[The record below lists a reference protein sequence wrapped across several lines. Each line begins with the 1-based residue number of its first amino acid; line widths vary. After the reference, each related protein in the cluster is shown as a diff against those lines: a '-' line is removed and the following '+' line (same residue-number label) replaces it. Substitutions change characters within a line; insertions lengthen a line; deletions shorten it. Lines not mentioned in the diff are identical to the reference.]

1 MKTSTKLNH
10 CIILNTLIASA
21 LIIPGVAMA
30 SDDTHR
36 FRMVNAEDTADSPAG
51 RGMQRWADLIEERSD
66 GRMTAQVFHQGALGN
81 VSEVFDHMLMGGVDM
96 VIAATPTSYDN
107 RVGVMSLPYLF
118 LDWEEAQT
126 AWERGGWMNGIVEP
140 IFDDMGLK
148 MFGSFPWGFTGVA
161 TRGDYAISLGEAQEK
176 ALKVRAIP
184 AFPVPQTVQAMGYH
198 SVPLDWNEVYTAI
211 QTGVVDGDAGN
222 IIYWDYEFFGEI
234 LDYFVHT
241 KHFFGQAALMMNQD
255 TWAALDEEDQQIVA
269 SAAYEVV
276 DKQFSDAQSE
286 DEYWIATA
294 QEGGM
299 EYIEL
304 SDQELAEMAQH
315 VREVVWQQAE
325 EEFGSELIEEILSHT
340 QLEN

>member
-1 MKTSTKLNH
+1 MTRSTVLTKRIFMNAFV
-10 CIILNTLIASA
+10 ASA
-21 LIIPGVAMA
+21 FLAPSVAMA
-30 SDDTHR
+30 SEEAHR

-66 GRMTAQVFHQGALGN
+66 GRLTAQVFHQGALGN

-96 VIAATPTSYDN
+96 VIAAPPTTYDN

-118 LDWEEAQT
+118 LDWEEAQA
-126 AWERGGWMNGIVEP
+126 AWERGGWMNEVVEP
-140 IFDDMGLK
+140 IFSDMGLK
-148 MFGSFPWGFTGVA
+148 MFGSYPWGFTGVA
-161 TRGDYAISLGEAQEK
+161 TRDDYALSLNEAQQK
-176 ALKVRAIP
+176 SLKVRAIP

-222 IIYWDYEFFGEI
+222 IIYWDYQFFGEI

-255 TWAALDEEDQQIVA
+255 TWESLDKEDQQIVA
-269 SAAYEVV
+269 NAAYEVV
-276 DKQFSDAQSE
+276 DQQFADAQAE
-286 DEYWIATA
+286 DEHWIATA

-304 SDQELAEMAQH
+304 SEEQLAEMAQH
-315 VREVVWQQAE
+315 VRDVVWQQAE
-325 EEFGSELIEEILSHT
+325 DEFGSELIQEVLSHT
-340 QLEN
+340 QLDN

>member
-1 MKTSTKLNH
+1 MNKSLKLYL
-10 CIILNTLIASA
+10 LN
-21 LIIPGVAMA
+21 GVALPVVSMMSAAQA
-30 SDDTHR
+30 SEETHQ
-36 FRMVNAEDTADSPAG
+36 FRMVNAEDTANSPAG
-51 RGMQRWADLIEERSD
+51 RGIQMWADLIEERSN
-66 GRMTAQVFHQGALGN
+66 GRLTAQVFHQGALGN

-107 RVGVMSLPYLF
+107 RVGIMSLPYLF
-118 LDWEEAQT
+118 LDWDEARE
-126 AWERGGWMNGIVEP
+126 AWERGGWMNEIVDP
-140 IFDDMGLK
+140 IFTDMGLK

-161 TRGDYAISLGEAQEK
+161 TRGDYAVSLSEAQQK

-184 AFPVPQTVQAMGYH
+184 AFPVPQTVQAMGFH
-198 SVPLDWNEVYTAI
+198 SVPIDWNEVYTAI

-241 KHFFGQAALMMNQD
+241 KHFFGQAAVMMNQD
-255 TWAALDEEDQQIVA
+255 TWESLSEEDQQIVA

-276 DKQFSDAQSE
+276 DKQFTDAQEE

-304 SDQELAEMAQH
+304 SDEQLEEMAQH
-315 VREVVWQQAE
+315 VREVVWAE
-325 EEFGSELIEEILSHT
+325 AESEFGAELIEQITSHA